1 MIDSEIKQSG
11 SEEQTRPYIEYSF
24 NKIGFFDRNKNFLYE
39 KTADSEDGAIM
50 YEPQDALS
58 IIPHSTATQRQ
69 DIINNPNIPDIV
81 GVFPEVNL
89 EETLTNNDEFEQVVI
104 GKTLYADKNENI
116 VKNPPCSCV
125 MKYYGINKKCIALQY
140 FIIHK

>member
-1 MIDSEIKQSG
+1 
-11 SEEQTRPYIEYSF
+11 
-24 NKIGFFDRNKNFLYE
+24 
-39 KTADSEDGAIM
+39 M
-50 YEPQDALS
+50 YEPQDALT

-69 DIINNPNIPDIV
+69 DIINNPDIPDIV